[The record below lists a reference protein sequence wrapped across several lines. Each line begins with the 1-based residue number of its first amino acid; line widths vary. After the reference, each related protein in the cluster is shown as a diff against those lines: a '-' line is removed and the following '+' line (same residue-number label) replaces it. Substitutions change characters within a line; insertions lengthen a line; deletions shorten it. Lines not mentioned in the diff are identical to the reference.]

1 MGHANDTNKLI
12 QQFICQFISITNL
25 IEYDSRGSNNNPSS
39 MAMQVKRLPPI
50 LDSKDE
56 RRTRERQQLSHKLF
70 DLISVSLPPANSE
83 VTVPESK

>member
-39 MAMQVKRLPPI
+39 MAMQVNWGPEKVTIKKKWQGTRI
-50 LDSKDE
+50 LWGIRDSAD
-56 RRTRERQQLSHKLF
+56 TRFLSW
-70 DLISVSLPPANSE
+70 V
-83 VTVPESK
+83 V